1 MTSRK
6 MLWNLFSK
14 EMRVLGIDPSL
25 RSTGYAVLEGDRKQQ
40 AVLEFGLIKTK
51 TGEPLEAS
59 LTHIA
64 ESLENILVQHKPD
77 ILAIEDIFT
86 ARNIRVAL
94 QLGHVRG
101 VVIVVCRRSGLA
113 AAGYS
118 ATRIKETVAGYGRA
132 DKKQIQHMV
141 TRTLEL
147 PEEPPSDAADAMAA
161 ALTHFFWS
169 LPGGYG

>member
-1 MTSRK
+1 MK
-6 MLWNLFSK
+6 
-14 EMRVLGIDPSL
+14 VLGIDPSL

-40 AVLEFGLIKTK
+40 KVLEFGLINTRS
-51 TGEPLEAS
+51 GEPLEIS

-64 ESLENILVQHKPD
+64 ESLENILLQHKPD
-77 ILAIEDIFT
+77 ILAIEDIYT

-101 VVIVVCRRSGLA
+101 VVIVVCRRSGLTA
-113 AAGYS
+113 AQYS

-141 TRTLEL
+141 TRTLKL
-147 PEEPPSDAADAMAA
+147 SEEPPPDAADAIAA
-161 ALTHFFWS
+161 ALTHFFWNGS
-169 LPGGYG
+169 GDSE